1 MALSTEA
8 YGPTD
13 RNPDRTRGE
22 WQSGHLIGDGTSVAV
37 AAGCGE
43 LGPVHNNVAVA
54 GSCSFHD
61 AIQGA
66 SLTAANR
73 ILLVDTAAIG
83 IKNEQSYP
91 FRQGLQVVTTA
102 GTNEVTFDFTGR
114 ATLNPRTFGA

>member
-8 YGPTD
+8 YGPTN
-13 RNPDRTRGE
+13 RNPDRTKDE
-22 WQSGHLIGDGTSVAV
+22 WQTGHLIGDGTSVAV
-37 AAGCGE
+37 AAGTGE
-43 LGPVHNNVAVA
+43 LGPIHNNVAVA
-54 GSCSFHD
+54 GSASFHD

-83 IKNEQSYP
+83 LKNEKTYI
-91 FRQGLQVVTTA
+91 FRQGLQVITTA
-102 GTNEVTFDFTGR
+102 ATNEITFGFTGR